1 MSNEDNLQEPLL
13 EDSTLPQS
21 ESGNII
27 NTGSKKRKRTKGQ
40 GQEDSK
46 NKESAKRKK
55 PKPSEDEDIDVE
67 AGVNLAIAK
76 MDNHLLADYIAR
88 QTRRYEN
95 DLSSVE
101 LEDKYLPVTA
111 IRDTTSWSKP
121 RTLDNLPEFLEKFA
135 ENPTKL
141 WSASKKNG
149 SPHTIIVT
157 SAGLRAADIARA
169 VRNFQTK
176 DVKVAKLFAKHIK
189 IKESIAFLKSTRTG
203 IAVGTPQR
211 LQDLMDDG
219 QHISF
224 LPVAYVL
231 TCVFAI
237 DRLERIIIDA
247 SHIDQKRRGI
257 LEMKET
263 QVPLIKW
270 LGASTFRERY
280 EGSKD
285 RLQIFFY

>member
-1 MSNEDNLQEPLL
+1 MSVEDNLQEPLL

-21 ESGNII
+21 ELGNTA
-27 NTGSKKRKRTKGQ
+27 NTISKKRKRAKGQ
-40 GQEDSK
+40 GHEESK
-46 NKESAKRKK
+46 NKESTKRKK

-67 AGVNLAIAK
+67 AGLNHAIAK

-88 QTRRYEN
+88 QTRRYED
-95 DLSSVE
+95 DLSSIE
-101 LEDKYLPVTA
+101 LEDKYLPATA
-111 IRDTTSWSKP
+111 IQDTTSWDKP
-121 RTLDNLPEFLEKFA
+121 RTLDNLPEFLEKFSGNA
-135 ENPTKL
+135 TKL

-157 SAGLRAADIARA
+157 AAGLRAADIARA
-169 VRNFQTK
+169 VRKFQTK

-189 IKESIAFLKSTRTG
+189 IKDSIAFLKSTRTG

-219 QHISF
+219 S
-224 LPVAYVL
+224 L
-231 TCVFAI
+231 AI

-247 SHIDQKRRGI
+247 SHVDQKQRGV

-270 LGASTFRERY
+270 LSASTFRDRY
-280 EGSKD
+280 EGSTD
-285 RLQIFFY
+285 RLQILFY